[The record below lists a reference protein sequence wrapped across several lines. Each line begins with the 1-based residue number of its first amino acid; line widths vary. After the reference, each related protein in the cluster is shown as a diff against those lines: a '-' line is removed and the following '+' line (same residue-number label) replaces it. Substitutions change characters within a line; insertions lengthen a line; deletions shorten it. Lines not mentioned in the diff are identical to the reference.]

1 VAADEFVMTPRPPVR
16 ALALAAVLAIA
27 GAVLIVVPVGG
38 VGGIVLTVAGAVLL
52 VCALA
57 LGLVAFA
64 VPRRQ
69 KVVIRVD
76 DEGYRVEAP
85 GGVRQG
91 EWSAVTRVTASP
103 GRLTLHQ
110 GERERVHLVSPAG
123 PTHEMDALGEAI
135 SRHLDAN
142 RGYRTF
148 EG

>member
-1 VAADEFVMTPRPPVR
+1 MTPRPPVR

-27 GAVLIVVPVGG
+27 GAASIVAPLGG
-38 VGGIVLTVAGAVLL
+38 VGGAILVVFGAVLL

-57 LGLVAFA
+57 LGLLAFA
-64 VPRRQ
+64 APRRQ
-69 KVVIRVD
+69 QVVIRVD
-76 DEGYRVEAP
+76 DEGYRVDAP

-91 EWSAVTRVTASP
+91 DWAAVTRVTATP
-103 GRLTLHQ
+103 GRLTLHR
-110 GERERVHLVSPAG
+110 GDHERVHLVSPAG
-123 PTHEMDALGEAI
+123 PTQEMDALGEAI